1 MNIKNIVGFA
11 IGPIG
16 GAVLGLAT
24 TPLIAWAFS
33 PEDVGR
39 FGVFQTVLSLVL
51 VITVFGLDQAYTRE
65 YHSETDKPRLFKNSV
80 LPGLFLLIILSVG
93 VIFYGKLISEL
104 LFGIESRMLI
114 FLTVCAVIL
123 NYFSRFLSLILRMQE
138 RGLAFSMSQVI
149 PKFVLLA
156 IILVYIALP
165 FEKSLVHLFYAFVA
179 SMAVVLVIFGWNTR
193 TELEDSFKASLDSDL
208 MRKLFRY
215 GLPLVVAGLAFQAI
229 SAVTIFSL
237 RTLSTFPELA
247 VYSVTLRFSA
257 AAVLVQSIFSIIW
270 APLVF
275 KWHSNNVDMNRV
287 NSVAQTVLAAVC
299 IFAAICGSLSWLV
312 DYLLP
317 DEYRQVKYLIV
328 CAMVQPLLYTLSIV
342 TSVGIGLQRKSSLSL
357 GTSVIALLVNL
368 LLCWVLI
375 PLLGA
380 SGAVI
385 ANTLSFFLLFFLNT
399 EASAFIWRGFP
410 RVKMYLCLA
419 LIVSGSI
426 LTVILGREIGPSVWV
441 AWSLLGILSVIVFMS
456 ELRNLYGQIVDRY
469 SKA

>member
-1 MNIKNIVGFA
+1 LNIKNIVGFA

-16 GAVLGLAT
+16 GAILGLAT
-24 TPLIAWAFS
+24 TPLIARAFS

-39 FGVFQTVLSLVL
+39 FGMFQTVLSLVL
-51 VITVFGLDQAYTRE
+51 VVSVFGLDQAYTRE

-80 LPGLFLLIILSVG
+80 LPGLSLLIILSVG
-93 VIFYGKLISEL
+93 VIFYGKFISEF
-104 LFGIESRMLI
+104 LFGFESRVLI

-123 NYFSRFLSLILRMQE
+123 NYFTRFLSLILRMQE
-138 RGLAFSMSQVI
+138 RGLAFSTSQVI
-149 PKFVLLA
+149 PKFILLS

-165 FEKSLVHLFYAFVA
+165 FEKSLVHLFCAFVA

-193 TELEDSFKASLDSDL
+193 KELKDSCKASLDSDL

-237 RTLSTFPELA
+237 RTLSTFHELA
-247 VYSVTLRFSA
+247 IYSVTLRFSTA
-257 AAVLVQSIFSIIW
+257 AGLLQAIFSIIW

-275 KWHSNNVDMNRV
+275 KWHANNVDMNRV
-287 NSVAQTVLAAVC
+287 NTVTQTVLAAVC
-299 IFAAICGSLSWLV
+299 IFASICGSLSWLV

-317 DEYRQVKYLIV
+317 EDYLQVKYLIV
-328 CAMVQPLLYTLSIV
+328 CAMVQPLLYMLSIV
-342 TSVGIGLQRKSSLSL
+342 TSVGIGLQRKNSLSL
-357 GTSVIALLVNL
+357 GTSVIALAVNL

-375 PLLGA
+375 PQLGA

-385 ANTLSFFLLFFLNT
+385 ANSLSFLLLFVLNT

-410 RVKMYLCLA
+410 RFKMYLCLS
-419 LIVSGSI
+419 LLVSGSI
-426 LTVILGREIGPSVWV
+426 LTVILGHEVGASVWV
-441 AWSLLGILSVIVFMS
+441 AWFLIGILSLMVFMR
-456 ELRNLYGQIVDRY
+456 ELRNLYGQVLNRY
-469 SKA
+469 SRA

>member
-1 MNIKNIVGFA
+1 MNVKNIVGFA
-11 IGPIG
+11 IGPVGSAI
-16 GAVLGLAT
+16 LGLAT

-51 VITVFGLDQAYTRE
+51 VVSVFGLDQAYTRE
-65 YHSETDKPRLFKNSV
+65 YHSESDKPRLFKNSV
-80 LPGLFLLIILSVG
+80 IPGLCLLVILSVG
-93 VIFYGKLISEL
+93 VIFYGKLISEF
-104 LFGIESRMLI
+104 LFGIESRVLI
-114 FLTVCAVIL
+114 SLTVCAVTL
-123 NYFSRFLSLILRMQE
+123 NYFTRFLSLILRMQE

-193 TELEDSFKASLDSDL
+193 KELKESFKASLDSDL

-257 AAVLVQSIFSIIW
+257 VAVLVQSIFSIIW

-287 NSVAQTVLAAVC
+287 NSVAPGRPCGCMYICRNMWLACLAFGLRPSCRLPTGKVPARVCNGTTAFIHPVDSNKRWHRVAEKDFFILGYLSDSASGEPSTLLVVNSPTGCLGSSNCKYSILLLAVC
-299 IFAAICGSLSWLV
+299 PQHRSISV
-312 DYLLP
+312 YLERFSESEDVFLP
-317 DEYRQVKYLIV
+317 RIGRQWIDPY
-328 CAMVQPLLYTLSIV
+328 
-342 TSVGIGLQRKSSLSL
+342 G
-357 GTSVIALLVNL
+357 N
-368 LLCWVLI
+368 
-375 PLLGA
+375 
-380 SGAVI
+380 SGA
-385 ANTLSFFLLFFLNT
+385 
-399 EASAFIWRGFP
+399 
-410 RVKMYLCLA
+410 
-419 LIVSGSI
+419 
-426 LTVILGREIGPSVWV
+426 
-441 AWSLLGILSVIVFMS
+441 
-456 ELRNLYGQIVDRY
+456 
-469 SKA
+469 